1 MKKIFV
7 FLAATAMSLATF
19 AEDTVVTVKNENVYV
34 APKSAWFMSLMG
46 GLNHGKTDNL
56 GFRTF
61 ENNIG
66 GVGTLEFGY
75 RFNPYISLALDGQ
88 YRRVGSFQNSG
99 LYAGLNV
106 MTSTLKM
113 YWDLTNTIGG
123 YKADRKHHFY
133 VYGGFVAGFTYLRE
147 LDVVPAFS
155 KHHYSYGFRAGLQY
169 ELMLKRNWA
178 FLVDADFGMLTDGM
192 DCNSDPKNKMEQL
205 VDLQVGIRK
214 YFGTQRKTAKYYAT
228 ESYTNYITRRDTTV
242 VKQVVEV
249 PQTLPIYTCFFT
261 INKIDLNEASQASI
275 KQCADYMKQHSDKKV
290 TVFGY
295 ADKNTGTDRRNAW
308 LASNRARVVKEAL
321 IAEGISEDRISTFDE
336 GSSVQPFPEAVYE
349 KNRSTIMLI
358 SE

>member
-7 FLAATAMSLATF
+7 FLAAMAISMATF

-46 GLNHGKTDNL
+46 GLYHGENDNL
-56 GFRTF
+56 GFGTF
-61 ENNIG
+61 KDNLG

-88 YRRVGSFQNSG
+88 YRRVGSFLNSG
-99 LYAGLNV
+99 DYAGLNL
-106 MTSTLKM
+106 MTSTFKM

-133 VYGGFVAGFTYLRE
+133 VYGGFVAGFTYLRQPV
-147 LDVVPAFS
+147 DR
-155 KHHYSYGFRAGLQY
+155 HDYSYGFRAGFQY
-169 ELMLKRNWA
+169 ELMLKRSWA
-178 FLVDADFGMLTDGM
+178 FLVDASYGMMTDDM
-192 DCNSDPKNKMEQL
+192 DCNRDPYTKMEKL

-214 YFGTQRKTAKYYAT
+214 YFGTQRKTAKYYST

-249 PQTLPIYTCFFT
+249 PQSLPIYTCFFT
-261 INKIDLNEASQASI
+261 INKTDLNEASQASV

-290 TVFGY
+290 TIFGY
-295 ADKNTGTDRRNAW
+295 ADKNTGTARRNAW
-308 LASNRARVVKEAL
+308 LASHRALAVKEAL

-336 GSSVQPFPEAVYE
+336 GASVQPFPEAVYE